1 MRGQG
6 MEEHVFSPSQSPSH
20 TLPLPHP
27 WAFNPYVLG
36 ITEPS
41 CLLVTGVKV
50 AFDGI
55 KEKEKKYMLPLDNLK
70 VRDVE
75 KGFMSSKHVFALFNT
90 EQRSHSSDLNPE
102 REAESG
108 PWFTSLLHIPCG
120 IFLFSPSIAAEEHQ
134 GLT

>member
-6 MEEHVFSPSQSPSH
+6 MEEHVFSPSQSPSC

-50 AFDGI
+50 ALDGI
-55 KEKEKKYMLPLDNLK
+55 KVMKSTLWSGSQFG
-70 VRDVE
+70 RCAAA
-75 KGFMSSKHVFALFNT
+75 GAL
-90 EQRSHSSDLNPE
+90 
-102 REAESG
+102 
-108 PWFTSLLHIPCG
+108 C
-120 IFLFSPSIAAEEHQ
+120 
-134 GLT
+134 